1 MKRAALL
8 SVVLAL
14 CCCLAAWAEIPMIAD
29 PSQPAANG
37 DVSLGHDQNGNVTM
51 SMHVRHLADP
61 QALTPAQNSYAVW
74 VQAPDKQPEYV
85 GNLAV
90 DKNLK
95 GEFKAPV
102 PYRAFDVFVTA
113 ESNPHPDSPSG
124 MKVLHATVQAKG
136 DH

>member
-1 MKRAALL
+1 MKRASLL
-8 SVVLAL
+8 FVALAL
-14 CCCLAAWAEIPMIAD
+14 FCCVAWAEIPMIAD
-29 PSQPAANG
+29 QSQPAATG
-37 DVSLGHDQNGNVTM
+37 AVSLGHDQNGNVTM
-51 SMHVRHLADP
+51 SLHVHHLADP

-74 VQAPDKQPEYV
+74 IQAPDKQPEYV

-113 ESNPHPDSPSG
+113 ESNPHPDSPG
-124 MKVLHATVQAKG
+124 TMRVLHATVQAKG
-136 DH
+136 GH

>member
-1 MKRAALL
+1 MKRATLL
-8 SVVLAL
+8 AVVLAL
-14 CCCLAAWAEIPMIAD
+14 FCCIAWAEIPMIAD
-29 PSQPAANG
+29 PSQPAATG
-37 DVSLGHDQNGNVTM
+37 EVSLGHDQNGNVTM
-51 SMHVRHLADP
+51 SLHVRHLADP

-85 GNLAV
+85 GNLSV

-113 ESNPHPDSPSG
+113 ESNLHPDSPGS

>member
-1 MKRAALL
+1 MKRAALV
-8 SVVLAL
+8 SFAVAL
-14 CCCLAAWAEIPMIAD
+14 FCCLTWASDIPMIAD
-29 PSQPAANG
+29 PSQPAATG
-37 DVSLGHDQNGNVTM
+37 AVSLGHDQNGNVVM
-51 SMHVRHLADP
+51 SLHVHHLADP

-74 VQAPDKQPEYV
+74 IQAPDKQPEYV

-95 GEFKAPV
+95 AEFKTPV

-113 ESNPHPDSPSG
+113 ETNPHPDSPSG

-136 DH
+136 EH